1 MFRIEVNGECYVG
14 PDRLESNAVHTSAR
28 GLPLI
33 EAISKE
39 IQGPLAV
46 VGGGPS
52 VVEHLEE
59 LRRWPGKIWAINGTC
74 AWLASHGIESI
85 LFSVDPGEELAP
97 LAVGVRR
104 AILAS
109 HCDPTVFDELK
120 AADVLTFHSEHVKG
134 AKAPMI
140 GGSTSA
146 TRVPKV
152 ALMLGHREIHYF
164 GCEGSFDGT
173 THAYKDE
180 QHENQVIIR
189 AGGKDYR
196 TTLQMMVQSE
206 NLAKLA
212 RELPHMFKDRSG
224 GLFAA
229 MIEHW
234 DTWEVVAL
242 SDALRDKLDPTATE
256 RYPLAQA
263 S

>member
-1 MFRIEVNGECYVG
+1 MSTTIE
-14 PDRLESNAVHTSAR
+14 
-28 GLPLI
+28 
-33 EAISKE
+33 
-39 IQGPLAV
+39 GPLAV

-52 VVEHLEE
+52 VANHLEE
-59 LRRWPGKIWAINGTC
+59 LRDWTGKIWAINGTH
-74 AWLASHGIESI
+74 AWLTSQGIESI

-97 LAVGVRR
+97 LVVGAKR

-109 HCDPTVFDELK
+109 HCDPSVFALLK
-120 AADVLTFHSEHVKG
+120 DAEVLIFHSEHVHG
-134 AKAPMI
+134 AKAPII

-164 GCEGSFDGT
+164 GCEGSYEGA
-173 THAYKDE
+173 THTYKDE

-196 TTLQMMVQSE
+196 TTLQLMVQSE
-206 NLAKLA
+206 NLAKFV
-212 RELPHMFKDRSG
+212 RDMPHLFKDRSG
-224 GLFAA
+224 GLLAA
-229 MIEHW
+229 MAEHW

-256 RYPLAQA
+256 RYPIQEMIHA
-263 S
+263 